1 MRDFVECT
9 VLLLFHVFLHI
20 PQKQRTNVGKVTN
33 MMTYR
38 STNVTGEVAKP
49 RVGNAMA
56 AMNVDMD
63 TTCPPPPPPRS
74 QSQVLRSAFQCA
86 HCSHAEAAS
95 VTLRLFT
102 TLRHHANTL
111 TVVNNGSRKD
121 N

>member
-63 TTCPPPPPPRS
+63 TTCPPPPPPP
-74 QSQVLRSAFQCA
+74 LPEPSAEISLPV
-86 HCSHAEAAS
+86 CSLLS
-95 VTLRLFT
+95 C
-102 TLRHHANTL
+102 
-111 TVVNNGSRKD
+111 
-121 N
+121 